1 MCFKEM
7 LALLQRLETGLM
19 VLLQNHKV
27 GGGGVSAFYFKD
39 TSTALSEAN
48 KIQVMEAMLNEADGW
63 TSHANHV
70 LDLKQDLKTQEE
82 DSQEIKNGRKK
93 TNQCEEK

>member
-1 MCFKEM
+1 MF
-7 LALLQRLETGLM
+7 QRDAGAAVETGLM

-48 KIQVMEAMLNEADGW
+48 KI
-63 TSHANHV
+63 
-70 LDLKQDLKTQEE
+70 
-82 DSQEIKNGRKK
+82 
-93 TNQCEEK
+93 